1 MTIDNKSKYISRKFY
16 RRLMTEIGNNQYDPT
31 KYIKDKIIISVDCL
45 STKKIVKANEVK
57 VRKLEDI
64 VSQQFLL

>member
-45 STKKIVKANEVK
+45 STPEMSI
-57 VRKLEDI
+57 
-64 VSQQFLL
+64 